1 MKKAA
6 EVLGTA
12 LREAFQKQISNTL
25 NVSGSADY
33 LAVSAQSDGLR
44 KRKTAGG
51 DQVASVNVCL
61 PLSPTP
67 SSLNILIN
75 YQVLRCSHITC
86 NGLVCT
92 NQTRRASGL
101 YYQRG
106 LELINVFC
114 K

>member
-61 PLSPTP
+61 PPFPHPVGFIQLDKLSGP
-67 SSLNILIN
+67 SLQS
-75 YQVLRCSHITC
+75 
-86 NGLVCT
+86 
-92 NQTRRASGL
+92 
-101 YYQRG
+101 YYM
-106 LELINVFC
+106 
-114 K
+114 